1 MYFPYGALKGDT
13 KNIFLPTMEGGSY
26 ILSEKEAPVD
36 VLKYL
41 GYGKD
46 GSPLGM
52 ALEKSFELF
61 VDLKQDGI
69 TVPWSTYRPGNIFP
83 LTRVLNRENSRI
95 YAPNGV
101 LSVSSGARSVF
112 MLPNIGCATQHIN
125 LLRDFKIHHSAPKN
139 LNDHWAVFKEIID
152 SNVIENNWR
161 SCLIYFSE
169 AWIKK
174 LHHDKAWLKL
184 KAYLHTLAWDRFD
197 YEHNRIY
204 YDIACSITQKKYNL
218 KPNPYIADTARHLYA
233 IALGA
238 APGYIPACNNEALP
252 VEIIQQAYVNS
263 YGLKKYFPSIMQPTN
278 FIFEQDKLPIYYSK
292 QHPSTFVFSPK
303 SRNVS
308 STLLEMREL
317 QHIENK
323 FTHEFANNEGMCS
336 GTVINKL
343 AKMIEFTYY
352 HNEEDKAHVLK
363 ASTEIAT
370 IDPRFHFVSPN
381 VS

>member
-1 MYFPYGALKGDT
+1 
-13 KNIFLPTMEGGSY
+13 
-26 ILSEKEAPVD
+26 
-36 VLKYL
+36 
-41 GYGKD
+41 
-46 GSPLGM
+46 
-52 ALEKSFELF
+52 
-61 VDLKQDGI
+61 
-69 TVPWSTYRPGNIFP
+69 
-83 LTRVLNRENSRI
+83 
-95 YAPNGV
+95 
-101 LSVSSGARSVF
+101 
-112 MLPNIGCATQHIN
+112 
-125 LLRDFKIHHSAPKN
+125 
-139 LNDHWAVFKEIID
+139 
-152 SNVIENNWR
+152 
-161 SCLIYFSE
+161 
-169 AWIKK
+169 
-174 LHHDKAWLKL
+174 
-184 KAYLHTLAWDRFD
+184 
-197 YEHNRIY
+197 
-204 YDIACSITQKKYNL
+204 
-218 KPNPYIADTARHLYA
+218 
-233 IALGA
+233 
-238 APGYIPACNNEALP
+238 
-252 VEIIQQAYVNS
+252 
-263 YGLKKYFPSIMQPTN
+263 MQPTN